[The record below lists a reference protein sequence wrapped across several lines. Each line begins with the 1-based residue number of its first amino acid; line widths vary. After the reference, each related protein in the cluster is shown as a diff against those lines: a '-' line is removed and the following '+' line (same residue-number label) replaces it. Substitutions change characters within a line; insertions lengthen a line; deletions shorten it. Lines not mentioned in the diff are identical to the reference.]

1 MMAIKRASF
10 FFVCLWVI
18 QSVFVFSQDYK
29 GKGRVI
35 GFVFD
40 ENGKPLQGVKVKLL
54 YADSHTGFEVETDDK
69 GKWSGTW
76 LRSGMWHLDFEKAG
90 YVPYKMG
97 IRIKEHERNPDIE
110 VRMKKFKQQAVY
122 EDLGVLISEGNRLYE
137 EGKLE
142 EAIEAYKGV
151 LENFPDAYLLNKNIG
166 NAYFRMEQYDRAI
179 THYMK
184 VLENNS
190 GDYEAMM
197 LIGNSY
203 SNKGEDEKA
212 MEWYNKIAVEE
223 IHDAIVLY
231 NIGTSFYEKSRF
243 AEALKYY
250 QKAVEINKDFLD
262 ALYQLGLTY
271 SALGN
276 YKEAI
281 ETFEGYLQRDPDS
294 ERAKQAGNFL
304 EFLKKK

>member
-1 MMAIKRASF
+1 MAMKRVSF
-10 FFVCLWVI
+10 LFLSLCVI
-18 QSVFVFSQDYK
+18 TLAFVFSQDYK
-29 GKGRVI
+29 GKGRI
-35 GFVFD
+35 AGFVLD
-40 ENGKPLQGVKVKLL
+40 ENGKPLQGVMIKLL
-54 YADSHTGFEVETDDK
+54 YADSQAGFEVETDSK

-76 LRSGMWHLDFEKAG
+76 LRSGLWNLDFEKAG
-90 YVPYKMG
+90 YIPYKMS
-97 IRIKEHERNPDIE
+97 IKVSEHERNPDIE
-110 VRMKKFKQQAVY
+110 VRMKKFEGQIIS
-122 EDLGVLISEGNRLYE
+122 EDLKFLVSEGNRLYE
-137 EGKLE
+137 EGRLE
-142 EAIEAYKGV
+142 EALKAYKGV
-151 LENFPDAYLLNKNIG
+151 LVEFPDAYILNKNIG
-166 NAYFRMEQYDRAI
+166 SAYFRMEQYEKAI

-184 VLENNS
+184 VLENDP

-212 MEWYNKIAVEE
+212 MEWYNKIAIGE

-250 QKAVEINKDFLD
+250 QKAVEIKKDFLD

-281 ETFEGYLQRDPDS
+281 ETFERYVQRDPDS
-294 ERAKQAGNFL
+294 ERARQAGNFL
-304 EFLKKK
+304 EFLKKKL